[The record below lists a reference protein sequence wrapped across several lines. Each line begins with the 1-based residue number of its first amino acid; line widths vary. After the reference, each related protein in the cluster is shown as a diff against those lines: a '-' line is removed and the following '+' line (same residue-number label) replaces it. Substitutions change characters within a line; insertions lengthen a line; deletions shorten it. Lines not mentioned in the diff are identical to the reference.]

1 MPIRDEGWSS
11 TKSYTDRHYG
21 DITELIYHLVM
32 SNKYC
37 HQVIKNELPTYR
49 ILGLS
54 GQSKESGDTSVEF
67 EITNFYFL
75 KLMKLHKMKW
85 NK

>member
-1 MPIRDEGWSS
+1 
-11 TKSYTDRHYG
+11 
-21 DITELIYHLVM
+21 M

-75 KLMKLHKMKW
+75 KLMKLHKMK
-85 NK
+85 